1 MPLDTDLIAGEIKR
15 GLSIVCATCRK
26 YWKGKDAG
34 LAGCGVSCCG
44 PIGGKDFPEYD
55 GDLPDLTRWCFVC
68 GEDSYYALQ
77 VGQSERRVGV
87 CQVHVSH
94 LHEMVPKDGIVSE
107 GQLFAARN
115 GSMVS
120 VSRLVQRPKTL
131 FQTMAEQEQEWQEED
146 KKVAEALGIDPDNP
160 ISS

>member
-1 MPLDTDLIAGEIKR
+1 
-15 GLSIVCATCRK
+15 
-26 YWKGKDAG
+26 
-34 LAGCGVSCCG
+34 
-44 PIGGKDFPEYD
+44 
-55 GDLPDLTRWCFVC
+55 
-68 GEDSYYALQ
+68 
-77 VGQSERRVGV
+77 
-87 CQVHVSH
+87 
-94 LHEMVPKDGIVSE
+94 MVPKDGIVSE